1 MLQRLVLVAP
11 QAAVRR
17 STITRRSYAISDEYR
32 KKLEG
37 LSADER
43 QLVIDVCLATT
54 TTIARARACR
64 LLAAG

>member
-11 QAAVRR
+11 HAAVRR
-17 STITRRSYAISDEYR
+17 STISDEYR